1 MLYFLIKI
9 KWTKDEI
16 DEVQILTY
24 NENEGS
30 FQVGNSEE
38 VKEKCTVQVH
48 LLIIKFELL
57 KVEKG

>member
-24 NENEGS
+24 NENERDP
-30 FQVGNSEE
+30 FRLE
-38 VKEKCTVQVH
+38 
-48 LLIIKFELL
+48 IL
-57 KVEKG
+57 KK